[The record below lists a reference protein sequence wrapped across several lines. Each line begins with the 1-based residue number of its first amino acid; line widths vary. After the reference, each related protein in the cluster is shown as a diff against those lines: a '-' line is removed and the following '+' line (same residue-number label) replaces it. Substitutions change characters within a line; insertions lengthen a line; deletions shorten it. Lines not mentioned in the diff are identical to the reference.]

1 MNEKTQ
7 VPTNRYKNTP
17 LASHILEMARRQE
30 PRMRNFVTDN
40 WFSSI
45 RISGSRMNDHETF
58 AEAGAAGCV
67 YELHDENLF
76 TVEQVVSLMDTFERV
91 MRIEGLNHSHYQFSI
106 YIEGPDGKWLPPV
119 NGVPL
124 DRILNVIN
132 LCSIF
137 HEELAKDDKKISSN
151 QSWTESTIDT
161 LLQITLVDEK
171 EGGFPE
177 LRDSEAF
184 AKLLDAWQE
193 CQREIGKHY
202 AD

>member
-106 YIEGPDGKWLPPV
+106 HIEGPDGKWLPPV

-124 DRILNVIN
+124 DRILRVID
-132 LCSIF
+132 LCFVWLDGLVADEDEARQLESAADSAIAQVLPLLGLEAQQ
-137 HEELAKDDKKISSN
+137 HLSLAWSRAS
-151 QSWTESTIDT
+151 
-161 LLQITLVDEK
+161 
-171 EGGFPE
+171 
-177 LRDSEAF
+177 A
-184 AKLLDAWQE
+184 
-193 CQREIGKHY
+193 EIHSKFLGL
-202 AD
+202 